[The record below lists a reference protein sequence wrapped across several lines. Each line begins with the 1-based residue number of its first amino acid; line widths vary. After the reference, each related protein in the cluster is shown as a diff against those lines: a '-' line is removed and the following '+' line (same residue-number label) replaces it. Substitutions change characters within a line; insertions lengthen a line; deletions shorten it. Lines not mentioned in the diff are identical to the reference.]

1 MDHLTGAEQILTDA
15 VISERFGDCLYI
27 TLNRPDKLNAFSSEL
42 VEGLHVALQ
51 AAADTNARAIVFR
64 GAGKGFSGGFDLS
77 TLEEESDGD
86 LLHRFVR
93 VEQLLQC
100 IAHAPIATFACVH
113 GPCYGAA
120 ADLVV
125 ACQAR
130 IGTPSA
136 RFRMPGALFGL
147 VLGMGRLTALVGAD
161 HARQLVQRPQPFEA
175 QEAVET
181 GFLSAIAEEAE
192 WPTSIEQLMDQ
203 VRTCDRL
210 TFASLSARQRVDTRS
225 ADLEALVNSVTSSSI
240 KVRIQAYVSSL
251 KQD

>member
-1 MDHLTGAEQILTDA
+1 M
-15 VISERFGDCLYI
+15 ISERIGDCLYI
-27 TLNRPDKLNAFSSEL
+27 TLNRPEKLNAFSAEL
-42 VEGLHVALQ
+42 VEGLHVTLK
-51 AAADTNARAIVFR
+51 AAADTDLRAVVFR

-77 TLEEESDGD
+77 TLDDESDGD

-93 VEQLLQC
+93 VEQLLQN

-120 ADLVV
+120 ADLVA
-125 ACQAR
+125 ACQVR

-147 VLGMGRLTALVGAD
+147 VLGTGRLTALVGAD
-161 HARQLVQRPQPFEA
+161 HARQLVQRSDPFEA

-181 GFLSAIAEEAE
+181 GFLSAIAEETE
-192 WPTSIEQLMDQ
+192 WQGLVEQRMNQ
-203 VRTCDRL
+203 VRRFDRL
-210 TFASLSARQRVDTRS
+210 TLAIMSAQQRVDTRS

-240 KVRIQAYVSSL
+240 KARIQAYVSSL
-251 KQD
+251 KRE